1 MADSAYH
8 AEVEH
13 LVFKH
18 RVFRHTCICINNPNW
33 HRSGIIVILCKYIV
47 ISDTLIG
54 SWISFTAIQEEII
67 ELKKEVHRSICVMD
81 ITFLA
86 ARSPYGIFLSLFL
99 QSCFRKNVDFFFSLK
114 YLVRYKILLY
124 TKQNSLQSFYIYIYI
139 YIHIYIYIYI

>member
-1 MADSAYH
+1 MRGKKIFLYMADSAYH

-18 RVFRHTCICINNPNW
+18 RVFRHACICVNNPNW
-33 HRSGIIVILCKYIV
+33 HRSGIIVILCKNIV

-54 SWISFTAIQEEII
+54 SWISFIEIQGEII
-67 ELKKEVHRSICVMD
+67 ELKKKVHRSIFVMD

-86 ARSPYGIFLSLFL
+86 ARSPSYVIFLSLFL

-114 YLVRYKILLY
+114 YLVKYLLVDILWY
-124 TKQNSLQSFYIYIYI
+124 TKRNSLQS
-139 YIHIYIYIYI
+139 